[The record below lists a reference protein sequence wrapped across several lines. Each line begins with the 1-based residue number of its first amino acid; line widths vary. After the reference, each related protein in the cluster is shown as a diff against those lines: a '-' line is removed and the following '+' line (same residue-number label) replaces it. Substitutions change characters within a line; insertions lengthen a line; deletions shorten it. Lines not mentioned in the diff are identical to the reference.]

1 MKEDLFK
8 YLKTFI
14 IQSNWLDENIPEQT
28 RAIFTTICLVG
39 NIIADTSECDNML
52 MELYRTADLKSVDIS
67 YDEFN
72 LFMCGL
78 IV

>member
-52 MELYRTADLKSVDIS
+52 MELYRTADLKSVDIG